1 MNLHFQGLDSP
12 SGQNTVLRR
21 GGKVEKK
28 QEYRCS
34 LINIEDSQV
43 VLTRIMKYLILIL
56 RIMKYLMVI
65 LRIVKYLI
73 KHNLTCR
80 TTSWTRSSAS

>member
-43 VLTRIMKYLILIL
+43 VLR
-56 RIMKYLMVI
+56 RIMKYLMVV
-65 LRIVKYLI
+65 LRIMKYLI

-80 TTSWTRSSAS
+80 TTSWMRSSAS

>member
-1 MNLHFQGLDSP
+1 M
-12 SGQNTVLRR
+12 
-21 GGKVEKK
+21 EKK

-56 RIMKYLMVI
+56 RIMKYL
-65 LRIVKYLI
+65 I

>member
-1 MNLHFQGLDSP
+1 MQSVNLHFQGLDSP

-43 VLTRIMKYLILIL
+43 VLTRIMKYLMVVL
-56 RIMKYLMVI
+56 RIMKYLT
-65 LRIVKYLI
+65 

-80 TTSWTRSSAS
+80 TTSWTRSSGS

>member
-43 VLTRIMKYLILIL
+43 VLR
-56 RIMKYLMVI
+56 RIMKYLMVV
-65 LRIVKYLI
+65 LTRIVKYLI

-80 TTSWTRSSAS
+80 TTSWMRSSAS

>member
-1 MNLHFQGLDSP
+1 M
-12 SGQNTVLRR
+12 
-21 GGKVEKK
+21 EKK

-43 VLTRIMKYLILIL
+43 VLTRIMKYLMVVL
-56 RIMKYLMVI
+56 RIMKYLT
-65 LRIVKYLI
+65 